1 MSGLTLSQECLSS
14 RGEGPS
20 LPGAALRGGCRG
32 SEREAEVG
40 LQKVR
45 PHLPCGA
52 RPEPPFLS
60 PHKRM
65 PGCGEHLL
73 LDVGTGYTMAF
84 SSRKSI
90 KLCSCDLYTVCRS
103 CFSKEFNPSPKA
115 RPSALKAEPG
125 PGPLLSGWLGS
136 LVLLWGSL
144 VHRSQHPCGHASRR
158 WSHPWVQPCSGLA
171 VGRCQES
178 RPVDCGSGS
187 PSARAGRA
195 PECTRCHPKSL
206 ACGCGVHQPLLV
218 SKNKT

>member
-1 MSGLTLSQECLSS
+1 MGCGRVFSSHWWGRGRPCAVRSSTSLAVGVLSGLTLSQECLSS
-14 RGEGPS
+14 RGGGPS
-20 LPGAALRGGCRG
+20 LPGAALRGGCGG

-60 PHKRM
+60 PHKRV

-115 RPSALKAEPG
+115 RPSALKAEPSWAR
-125 PGPLLSGWLGS
+125 PSPL
-136 LVLLWGSL
+136 
-144 VHRSQHPCGHASRR
+144 
-158 WSHPWVQPCSGLA
+158 WVAWQPCASLGLIGA
-171 VGRCQES
+171 QES
-178 RPVDCGSGS
+178 
-187 PSARAGRA
+187 
-195 PECTRCHPKSL
+195 T
-206 ACGCGVHQPLLV
+206 PLRSCL
-218 SKNKT
+218 